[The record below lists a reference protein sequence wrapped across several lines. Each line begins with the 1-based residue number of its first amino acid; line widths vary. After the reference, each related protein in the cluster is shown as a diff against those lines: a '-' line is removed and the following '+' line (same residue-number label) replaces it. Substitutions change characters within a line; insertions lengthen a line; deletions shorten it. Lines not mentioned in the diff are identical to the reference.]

1 MTDQKDF
8 KITVSQKMAKI
19 GRLGIAYARER
30 IDDPKLSTVQYKVCV
45 TIYNEPGLSQDA
57 VSRELGM
64 DKSSIAKLIAKL
76 MSDDVVYRT
85 TNPKDHREYQL
96 YLTEKGQALTQE
108 FVDYLFEWET
118 NLCKNVG
125 VDHTLIHKQLASM
138 LKAAEEL
145 AE

>member
-30 IDDPKLSTVQYKVCV
+30 INEPELSTVQYKVCV

-76 MSDDVVYRT
+76 MTDDVVYRK

-96 YLTEKGQALTQE
+96 YLTDKGQNLTQE
-108 FVDYLFEWET
+108 FVNYLFEWEMT
-118 NLCKNVG
+118 LCMNVG
-125 VDHTLIHKQLASM
+125 VDHSVIHEQLSAM